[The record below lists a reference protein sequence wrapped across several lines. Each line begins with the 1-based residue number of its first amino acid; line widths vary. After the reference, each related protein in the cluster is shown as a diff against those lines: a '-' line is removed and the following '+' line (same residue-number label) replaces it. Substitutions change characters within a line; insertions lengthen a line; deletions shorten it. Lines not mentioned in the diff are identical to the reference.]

1 MKRLLFA
8 LLLSAGCGAG
18 LVDHTGVDLPALGG
32 LVCAAPQEACNNACV
47 STETDVNNCGNC
59 GFVCA
64 TPSLATSTCVARTCG
79 FTCNPG
85 FFLCGAG
92 QRCCPA
98 SALAAGGD
106 ATCAIV
112 EGSVQCWGSNSSGQL
127 GSPSGPG
134 SQWSAKPVAVLGVS
148 GAGSVGVGLKHAC
161 AILAGSGEVMCWG
174 ANDSAQLGVA
184 LGNGPVK
191 VPGVSGALLLALG
204 DRHSCAATSSALLC
218 WGANELGQ
226 LGQGGTSN
234 TPGGPGPVTGITG
247 ASSISAG
254 TAFSCAVAGG
264 ELYCWGTNSTYQ
276 FGESSPS
283 YSATPLLI
291 NVPAPTTVV
300 AAGDA
305 HACAI
310 GSGSKLYCW
319 GVSSSGQVGNG
330 NTNPTSSVTGVGL
343 TCSLVAAGA
352 SHTCAVSGG
361 AAFCWG
367 ANNFGQLGMSS
378 PNPTKPFQVGTI
390 SAVGTIALGANH
402 SCAQNGDGAVY
413 CWGNNLS
420 GQAGAPVGGTVPA
433 PRPID

>member
-1 MKRLLFA
+1 MKRLLPA
-8 LLLSAGCGAG
+8 LLLSTACGAG
-18 LVDHTGVDLPALGG
+18 LVDHSGIDLQTVGG
-32 LVCAAPQEACNNACV
+32 LQCTAPQQACNNACV
-47 STETDVNNCGNC
+47 STETDVNNCGGC
-59 GFVCA
+59 VIVCA
-64 TPSLATSTCVARTCG
+64 RPSLATSTCIARSCG

-106 ATCAIV
+106 TSCAIV
-112 EGSVQCWGSNSSGQL
+112 EGSVQCWGSNDSGQL
-127 GSPSGPG
+127 GFSPTGAL
-134 SQWSAKPVAVLGVS
+134 WSAKPVPLPGVS
-148 GAGSVGVGLKHAC
+148 AAGAVAVGLKHAC
-161 AILAGSGEVMCWG
+161 AILAGTGEVMCWG
-174 ANDSAQLGVA
+174 ANGSAQLGVA

-191 VPGVSGALLLALG
+191 VPGISGALLLALG
-204 DRHSCAATSSALLC
+204 DRHSCAATSTGLLC
-218 WGANELGQ
+218 WGANDVGQ
-226 LGQGGTSN
+226 LGQGTISA
-234 TPGGPGPVTGITG
+234 TAVPGPVTGIVG
-247 ASSISAG
+247 ATSISAG
-254 TAFSCAVAGG
+254 TAFTCAVTGS

-276 FGESSPS
+276 FGESSPPQS
-283 YSATPLLI
+283 STPVLV
-291 NVPAPTTVV
+291 NVPAPTAV

-319 GVSSSGQVGNG
+319 GAGSSGQVGNG
-330 NTNPTSSVTGVGL
+330 NTNPTSTPTGVL
-343 TCSLVAAGA
+343 TCSLVSAGA

-390 SAVGTIALGANH
+390 SAVQRIALGANH
-402 SCAQNGDGAVY
+402 SCAQNADGAVY
-413 CWGNNLS
+413 CWGNNGS
-420 GQAGAPVGGTVPA
+420 GQAGAQAGGTLLS